1 MNKPKNPE
9 TISSIH
15 DDVREL
21 QNSLDEKFEKIKLA
35 KENELKN
42 KLLKELKSTSSLHD
56 VSGLEEVKQIS
67 TKYNYLVI
75 IEPYEKIIKTGK
87 ESPEELNELHSERR
101 EVFEE
106 MFSEFDK
113 VILYSSDSEKGTKFQ
128 VLTVEK

>member
-1 MNKPKNPE
+1 MY
-9 TISSIH
+9 
-15 DDVREL
+15 
-21 QNSLDEKFEKIKLA
+21 
-35 KENELKN
+35 
-42 KLLKELKSTSSLHD
+42 D
-56 VSGLEEVKQIS
+56 VSGLEEEKQLNGYKLTGIQSS

-113 VILYSSDSEKGTKFQ
+113 VILYSSDSEKETKFQ